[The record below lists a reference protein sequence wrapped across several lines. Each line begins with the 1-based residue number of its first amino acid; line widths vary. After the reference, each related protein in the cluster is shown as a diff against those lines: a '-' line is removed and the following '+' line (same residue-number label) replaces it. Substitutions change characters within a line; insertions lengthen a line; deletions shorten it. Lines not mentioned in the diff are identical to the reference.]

1 MKTFKINTLNEASAN
16 VLENY
21 LKEHLKNN
29 SFDISSKKDENL
41 FLVNI
46 SFVDSKINCDN
57 FIYYF
62 SNFIIDNYEKKI
74 FNLIIED
81 EYFYFNKNDINYIY
95 NIYIELKSISF
106 ENDCL
111 SCIEKNFKFY
121 LKNGDFLDLLGF
133 IHFGIKNY
141 SKKIKEKVDE
151 SVNSFVVERE
161 YEKFLEMLK
170 SYIETSPSKIYK
182 IHLVY
187 LNSNATLLDDDGN
200 EIKLENISSN
210 VILSD
215 FDFSKNDYVL
225 NTLISLAP
233 KEIVL
238 HLLSPCDNFI
248 NAIKEIFTN
257 RVIISN

>member
-1 MKTFKINTLNEASAN
+1 
-16 VLENY
+16 
-21 LKEHLKNN
+21 
-29 SFDISSKKDENL
+29 
-41 FLVNI
+41 
-46 SFVDSKINCDN
+46 
-57 FIYYF
+57 
-62 SNFIIDNYEKKI
+62 
-74 FNLIIED
+74 
-81 EYFYFNKNDINYIY
+81 
-95 NIYIELKSISF
+95 
-106 ENDCL
+106 
-111 SCIEKNFKFY
+111 
-121 LKNGDFLDLLGF
+121 
-133 IHFGIKNY
+133 
-141 SKKIKEKVDE
+141 
-151 SVNSFVVERE
+151 
-161 YEKFLEMLK
+161 MLK